1 MAQMQPEML
10 RIKPDALRI
19 RSIPAQLRRA
29 GRQLFRAAL
38 SVQQAGQGLQ
48 TQGLENRGDVWQVR
62 ASRGKFRLDF
72 FWKIGKVADT
82 ADALPQNAA
91 KERQCLPDQLSPRS
105 FQTAT
110 PCTTRQLNVISKK
123 CCWH

>member
-1 MAQMQPEML
+1 MKPEML

-19 RSIPAQLRRA
+19 RSIPAQLRRV
-29 GRQLFRAAL
+29 GRQLLRSAL
-38 SVQQAGQGLQ
+38 AMRQAGQGLQ
-48 TQGLENRGDVWQVR
+48 AQEQGKRGDVWQAR
-62 ASRGKFRLDF
+62 AGRGKFRLDF

-82 ADALPQNAA
+82 ADALQQNAA
-91 KERQCLPDQLSPRS
+91 KERQRLPDQLVPRP

>member
-1 MAQMQPEML
+1 MQPEM
-10 RIKPDALRI
+10 LRI

-29 GRQLFRAAL
+29 GRQLFRGAL

-48 TQGLENRGDVWQVR
+48 TQGLEKRGDVWQAR
-62 ASRGKFRLDF
+62 AGQGKFRLDF

-91 KERQCLPDQLSPRS
+91 KERQGLPDQLSPRS

-123 CCWH
+123 YCWH